1 MKRSD
6 RMACGLVLMLTVVL
20 AGPGLLAA
28 QDTAG
33 EGWTALFNGKDFDG
47 WKFHLGREGADNDGT
62 FSIKEGLLICSGSP
76 AGYMYTEKSYR
87 NYTLRLELAFKRPD
101 GLTDDSRFGGNSGV
115 LIHVGEKNAL
125 GVWPRSIEVQGMHRQ
140 LGLIL
145 PIPRN
150 VKCGRTLDSD
160 ARAKVLKPVGQ
171 FNLME
176 IEVTGGD
183 MVISI
188 NGAVV
193 STVSDCE
200 LTEGPI
206 GFQSEGAE
214 THWKNIR
221 IREK

>member
-1 MKRSD
+1 MQKLD
-6 RMACGLVLMLTVVL
+6 RIACALALILTVMLT
-20 AGPGLLAA
+20 APTLLPAA
-28 QDTAG
+28 ETTED
-33 EGWTALFNGKDFDG
+33 GWVALFNGKDFDG

-62 FSIKEGLLICSGSP
+62 YTIRDGLLICSGRPS
-76 AGYMYTEKSYR
+76 GYIYTEKSYS
-87 NYTLRLELAFKRPD
+87 NYTLQLEFAFKRPD
-101 GLTDDSRFGGNSGV
+101 GLTDDSRFGGNSGC
-115 LIHVGEKNAL
+115 LIHVAEPNAL
-125 GVWPRSIEVQGMHRQ
+125 GVWPRSVEVQGMHRQ

-145 PIPRN
+145 PIPRSL
-150 VKCGRTLDSD
+150 KCQRTLDGE
-160 ARAKVLKPVGQ
+160 ARAKVLKPVGE
-171 FNLME
+171 FNALE

-183 MVISI
+183 MVISL

-206 GFQSEGAE
+206 GLQSEGAE